1 MQSVSIP
8 MLSVFDE
15 NGNEIAIPAIVGKSA
30 YQYAVSNGYT
40 GTEEEFAEAMNPN
53 NFNGSTEEYGNKFQL
68 IDKELE
74 NLSNQ
79 LDDKVGTSELEKAID
94 DALAEIKDSG
104 DLTSDDVV
112 CVTPQTFSEEEKA
125 QARTNIG
132 AVSAEY
138 VISVFEEL
146 KVLISEIDIEG
157 AIAVL
162 DRAILDVCV
171 LA

>member
-74 NLSNQ
+74 NLSDQ
-79 LDDKVGTSELEKAID
+79 LSDTVSVTQQTLSATEK
-94 DALAEIKDSG
+94 EQ
-104 DLTSDDVV
+104 V
-112 CVTPQTFSEEEKA
+112 
-125 QARTNIG
+125 RTNIG
-132 AVSAEY
+132 TVIAEY
-138 VISVFEEL
+138 LIGVFEEL
-146 KVLISEIDIEG
+146 KARLSEMDVEG

-162 DRAILDVCV
+162 DDAILDMCV

>member
-74 NLSNQ
+74 NLSDQ
-79 LDDKVGTSELEKAID
+79 LSIYEDRITALENLVAELESK
-94 DALAEIKDSG
+94 LS
-104 DLTSDDVV
+104 
-112 CVTPQTFSEEEKA
+112 
-125 QARTNIG
+125 TN
-132 AVSAEY
+132 
-138 VISVFEEL
+138 
-146 KVLISEIDIEG
+146 
-157 AIAVL
+157 
-162 DRAILDVCV
+162 
-171 LA
+171 